1 MRPAF
6 GAVLRRYRTTLGLTQ
21 EELADRSGLS
31 VRAIRNLEIG
41 RTERPQR
48 QSVTLL
54 ATALGLGEPDHSTLL
69 AAAGRHLPDLP
80 QPGRCELPPDVPEL
94 LGRDHTVATITH
106 TLTTPG
112 PRLALVSG
120 GPGVGRTAVAAHVAH
135 RVRARFPDG
144 QVYADLDHPGG
155 ALPADAV
162 LGRLLRSLGAPDL
175 PASREER
182 AALLRAR
189 LTARRVLVVLDN
201 VASEAQIRP
210 LLTTGAASGVL
221 ATSRRELV
229 ALPGAHTTR
238 LAPLSADAARQMLL
252 RLVGDRIRAEQDAAR
267 TVVDTCAR
275 LPLALQ
281 VAGTWLVSRPHRPVA
296 DLAALLADET
306 LLLDRL
312 AVADL
317 SVRASIDAHVAE
329 LLPDERRLLHQLG
342 RLPELRHPAEL
353 CHRLAVAEPALR
365 DGLDQL
371 TQANLLTTDGTG
383 YRMDPLVRRY
393 VHEQTGLGAAILARI
408 PGGRHR
414 EYA

>member
-1 MRPAF
+1 MPPAF
-6 GAVLRRYRTTLGLTQ
+6 GSVLRGYRTTLGLTQ

-48 QSVTLL
+48 QSITLL
-54 ATALGLGEPDHSTLL
+54 ASALRLTEPDHATLL
-69 AAAGRHLPDLP
+69 AAAGRHHPDHP
-80 QPGRCELPPDVPEL
+80 PRPGRCELPPDVPEL
-94 LGRDHTVATITH
+94 LGRDHAVATVIRV
-106 TLTTPG
+106 LTTPG

-120 GPGVGRTAVAAHVAH
+120 GPGVGRTALAAHVAH
-135 RVRARFPDG
+135 RVREQFPDG
-144 QVYADLDHPGG
+144 QVYADLDHLDG
-155 ALPADAV
+155 ALPAEAV
-162 LGRLLRSLGAPDL
+162 LGRVLRSLGATHL
-175 PASREER
+175 PASRDER

-201 VASEAQIRP
+201 VASEAQVRP
-210 LLTTGAASGVL
+210 LLTTGSASGVL

-238 LAPLSADAARQMLL
+238 LAPLSADAARQLL
-252 RLVGDRIRAEQDAAR
+252 DRLVGDRARAEPDALR
-267 TVVDTCAR
+267 TVADTCAR

-281 VAGTWLVSRPHRPVA
+281 VAGTWLVARPHRPVA
-296 DLAALLADET
+296 DLATLLADKN

-329 LLPDERRLLHQLG
+329 LRPNERRLLHQLG

-353 CHRLAVAEPALR
+353 CHRLAVAEPVLR
-365 DGLDQL
+365 DGLDGL
-371 TQANLLTTDGTG
+371 TQANLLTGDGAG
-383 YRMDPLVRRY
+383 YRMNPLVRCY
-393 VHEQTGLGAAILARI
+393 AHEAEDVPALRAAQ
-408 PGGRHR
+408 
-414 EYA
+414 